1 MPRNLDVMP
10 DDSLEEVQ
18 SKIAYLEHAI
28 AELSDVV
35 FRQHK
40 EIQMLEVQLNA
51 VRQRL
56 DNARSDEPARTA
68 EEEKPPH
75 Y

>member
-1 MPRNLDVMP
+1 MQTEP
-10 DDSLEEVQ
+10 LEEVQ
-18 SKIAYLEHAI
+18 SKIAFLEQAI

-40 EIQMLEVQLNA
+40 EIQLLEMQLNA
-51 VRQRL
+51 VKERL
-56 DNARSDEPARTA
+56 DSARSDAVTRTV
-68 EEEKPPH
+68 EQERPPH

>member
-1 MPRNLDVMP
+1 MQTE
-10 DDSLEEVQ
+10 SLEDVQ
-18 SKIAYLEHAI
+18 SKIAFLEQAI

-40 EIQMLEVQLNA
+40 EIQLLQVQLNA
-51 VRQRL
+51 VKERL
-56 DNARSDEPARTA
+56 DSARSDEATRSV
-68 EEEKPPH
+68 EQERPPH

>member
-1 MPRNLDVMP
+1 MQTE
-10 DDSLEEVQ
+10 SLEEVQ
-18 SKIAYLEHAI
+18 SKIAFLEQAI

-40 EIQMLEVQLNA
+40 EIQVLELQLKA
-51 VRQRL
+51 IRERL
-56 DNARSDEPARTA
+56 DSTRLDETPRTA
-68 EEEKPPH
+68 EQERPPH

>member
-1 MPRNLDVMP
+1 MPRKLDAMSN
-10 DDSLEEVQ
+10 DSLEEVQ
-18 SKIAYLEHAI
+18 SKIAFLEQAI

-40 EIQMLEVQLNA
+40 EIQVLEVQLNA
-51 VRQRL
+51 VRARL
-56 DNARSDEPARTA
+56 DSARSDETARSV

>member
-1 MPRNLDVMP
+1 MHNE
-10 DDSLEEVQ
+10 SLEELQ
-18 SKIAYLEHAI
+18 SKIAYLEQAI

-40 EIQMLEVQLNA
+40 EIQVLEVQINA
-51 VRQRL
+51 IRERL
-56 DNARSDEPARTA
+56 DSARSDEATRTA
-68 EEEKPPH
+68 EQERPPH